1 FGIHMM
7 PTRDDWLTPWH
18 GVAVNTEDRFV
29 LMKRSEV
36 LELGG
41 ELVQINGQPSHYRL
55 PARAA
60 RRAAVA

>member
-1 FGIHMM
+1 
-7 PTRDDWLTPWH
+7 WLTPWH

>member
-1 FGIHMM
+1 MM

-18 GVAVNTEDRFV
+18 SVAVNTEDRFV

-36 LELGG
+36 LRTRRRAGAD
-41 ELVQINGQPSHYRL
+41 QQPASHYRL

>member
-1 FGIHMM
+1 
-7 PTRDDWLTPWH
+7 
-18 GVAVNTEDRFV
+18 
-29 LMKRSEV
+29 
-36 LELGG
+36 